1 MHVEKSF
8 WLFSWRIKLFRP
20 FTAKSHH
27 TSAHVA
33 ELPGGSSGSLY
44 LPNRLTFPRLFSVF
58 ISCNL
63 LLFSVCLAQ
72 LHKCS
77 VFAREPPEPAEV
89 NNCKRCVTTAVLRP
103 PSLQASVVM
112 TPQHS
117 QHRNVEK
124 PAKIIFNIWN
134 KTLFC
139 RGNSEIMYC
148 TLPPE
153 GACVDLEGSQASLW
167 SQIHPN
173 ETNNVL
179 IWCDP

>member
-8 WLFSWRIKLFRP
+8 WLFSLRIKLSRP

-44 LPNRLTFPRLFSVF
+44 LPNRLIFPRLFSVF

-89 NNCKRCVTTAVLRP
+89 NKCKRCVTTAVLLP
-103 PSLQASVVM
+103 PSLQALTSVVM
-112 TPQHS
+112 TPKQS
-117 QHRNVEK
+117 QHRNVK
-124 PAKIIFNIWN
+124 NRKAKIIFYIWN

-139 RGNSEIMYC
+139 TGNSEIVYC
-148 TLPPE
+148 TLPPV
-153 GACVDLEGSQASLW
+153 GTCFDLQSS
-167 SQIHPN
+167 
-173 ETNNVL
+173 
-179 IWCDP
+179 